1 MQGIYAVL
9 GLVLLK
15 QSPGWGLYATD
26 SWRYFWE
33 ENHVREG
40 AWEAGCPVGDSAGR
54 AVAVAVM

>member
-26 SWRYFWE
+26 SWRYSWE

-40 AWEAGCPVGDSAGR
+40 AWEAGWARGGHWVKMC
-54 AVAVAVM
+54 